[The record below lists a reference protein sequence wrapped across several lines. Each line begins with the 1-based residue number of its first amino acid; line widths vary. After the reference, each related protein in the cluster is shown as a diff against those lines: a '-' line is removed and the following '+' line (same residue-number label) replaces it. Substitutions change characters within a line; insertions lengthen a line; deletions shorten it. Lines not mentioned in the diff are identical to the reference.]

1 MGADGHGMNGRCQM
15 REEPKAVTQTRQFLG
30 MAQRGASVKEGKR
43 KEKKRRKV
51 TISRSSRA
59 VSRASSSSDASCAL
73 ERASFISSESGL
85 PSIASMILGSRSV
98 LRVGGGG
105 DDAASL
111 PVPVVEFSMLQR
123 RRLCM
128 L

>member
-43 KEKKRRKV
+43 KERRKV